1 MKTTCFALRIYIHPS
16 KHSRASDCEFPS
28 SPQKIKSISKSASSS
43 LNDRQN
49 CFKISYKTHCIS
61 NFHYHQQKLHL
72 FSLTS
77 LPHFE
82 IMASTLQASF
92 FFVFLISSLAL
103 EVVVGRD
110 IPTDTKMQ
118 PEVFFDGT
126 VWVPGLGRYMLPKKG
141 SKSLDYNPI
150 TGAPGGNG
158 VSIPGI
164 SGSTGS
170 RNYIP
175 GGDDTTLPNPGVEVP
190 NPIGGAI
197 PTPNP

>member
-1 MKTTCFALRIYIHPS
+1 MN
-16 KHSRASDCEFPS
+16 
-28 SPQKIKSISKSASSS
+28 SSS
-43 LNDRQN
+43 LNDRHN
-49 CFKISYKTHCIS
+49 CFKISYKTPCKS

-77 LPHFE
+77 SFPHFE

-103 EVVVGRD
+103 ELVVGRD

-118 PEVFFDGT
+118 QPEALFDGT
-126 VWVPGLGRYMLPKKG
+126 VWVPGLGRYMLPRIG

-170 RNYIP
+170 HNYIP

-190 NPIGGAI
+190 NPIGGAV
-197 PTPNP
+197 PTPNPWAPSVVKLVRMVGICTAFFSIF